1 MRTKVIED
9 ATDVLRAE
17 GRYTVAHC
25 PKCDHNYTSIVRVGS
40 LVPTA
45 ENADHGT
52 DPIPGTAAIGR
63 TPRRQSALA
72 VEMRCEE
79 CDHTFA
85 VVVQQHKGENFVEVH
100 TPFRVSVN

>member
-1 MRTKVIED
+1 MKTRVIED
-9 ATDVLRAE
+9 ATNVLRAE

-45 ENADHGT
+45 ENADDGT
-52 DPIPGTAAIGR
+52 DPYPGTVAIGQ
-63 TPRRQSALA
+63 TNRRRAALA

-85 VVVQQHKGENFVEVH
+85 VVVQHHKGENFVEIH
-100 TPFRVSVN
+100 TPFRSSVK